1 MILFPVV
8 EQRLKA
14 LETQLAPQ
22 LMTIERLRIGPAG
35 IGTAESPQ
43 PAFRRHA
50 VAPSQPGGV
59 GAQRRLHPFEKH
71 PVMWPAACRTAE
83 RQDGTH
89 PFRIGHCPEQRLHAA
104 HGPATDQGELP
115 VVAIQPIKQRL
126 LRPHV
131 VQQADPREVRCALTG
146 RSVARRS
153 RPACAEQVGQHHAVI
168 ATCQRAI
175 RTKQGQA
182 APMCAAV
189 VARNQH
195 EVVPRAVR
203 RAHYLIAEPRIAQ
216 AFAVFEAHFAQRK
229 KFLFPFYF
237 NHLRDSCSGAEGAR
251 RHQRRPVSI
260 HAGMYIG

>member
-1 MILFPVV
+1 
-8 EQRLKA
+8 
-14 LETQLAPQ
+14 
-22 LMTIERLRIGPAG
+22 MTIERLRIGPAG

-43 PAFRRHA
+43 TTFRRHA

-71 PVMWPAACRTAE
+71 PIVRPTACRTAE

-104 HGPATDQGELP
+104 HGPAADQGELP
-115 VVAIQPIKQRL
+115 VVAIQPIEQRL

-168 ATCQRAI
+168 AACQRAI
-175 RTKQGQA
+175 RTKQAGCPNVCRRSSLESAPGCPARGSACPLPDSTA
-182 APMCAAV
+182 AHCAG
-189 VARNQH
+189 
-195 EVVPRAVR
+195 VR
-203 RAHYLIAEPRIAQ
+203 RFRGAFRPAQKFFSLFISIICVTPAVAHRAPGGTSVGPFLYTLACILDEGIVPAARPPFMTPRSAS
-216 AFAVFEAHFAQRK
+216 R
-229 KFLFPFYF
+229 
-237 NHLRDSCSGAEGAR
+237 
-251 RHQRRPVSI
+251 
-260 HAGMYIG
+260 